1 MVGPEAY
8 NSVDALVAPFVGLAF
23 EYPLRHPF
31 DDPCPQYERT
41 GMISAI
47 RDSLKKYMSGKL
59 FMVQIAAG
67 CGSLAGRS
75 LAVYAVIDQS
85 TWYIVLASLLGSSV
99 GYVGVY
105 SLGYWLAF
113 RKDYR
118 ESGRFM
124 PLDIGRLQFVEQL
137 PNLAT
142 VVVSV
147 LTQGALI
154 GATDLS
160 PLLAANIGGSLSPHK
175 IINVVT
181 MLTSNSLKKAWV
193 DGSWK
198 PAQVLLS
205 PVRALLRLRG
215 REPLPATEEAVP

>member
-1 MVGPEAY
+1 MSSIKAK
-8 NSVDALVAPFVGLAF
+8 
-23 EYPLRHPF
+23 
-31 DDPCPQYERT
+31 
-41 GMISAI
+41 
-47 RDSLKKYMSGKL
+47 LKKYMSGKL
-59 FMVQIAAG
+59 FVVQIAAG

-75 LAVYAVIDQS
+75 LAVYAVMDQS
-85 TWYIVLASLLGSSV
+85 TWYIVLASMLGSFA

-105 SLGYWLAF
+105 FLGYWLAF

-124 PLDIGRLQFVEQL
+124 PLDVGRLQFVEQL
-137 PNLAT
+137 PNLVT
-142 VVVSV
+142 VVASV

-154 GATDLS
+154 GATDLP
-160 PLLAANIGGSLSPHK
+160 PLLAANLGGSLSPHK
-175 IINVVT
+175 LINVAT

-193 DGSWK
+193 DGTWK
-198 PAQVLLS
+198 PAQVLRS